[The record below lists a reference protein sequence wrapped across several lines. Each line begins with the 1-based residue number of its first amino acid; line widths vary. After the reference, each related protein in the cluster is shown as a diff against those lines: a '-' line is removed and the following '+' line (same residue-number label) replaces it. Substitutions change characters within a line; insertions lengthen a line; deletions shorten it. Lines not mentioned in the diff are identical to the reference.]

1 MNCRRDTRSSAAFSL
16 DRYTGG
22 GLGMMLR
29 RLFLAAGVRTARGDL
44 PRFHDLRSTVAVHAL
59 SRLYR
64 TGTDVQA
71 KPPRPKRGRDA
82 IQRCRG

>member
-1 MNCRRDTRSSAAFSL
+1 MNCRRDTRGSAAFSL

-29 RLFLAAGVRTARGDL
+29 RLFLSAGVRTARGDP
-44 PRFHDLRSTVAVHAL
+44 PRFHDLRFTFAIQAL

-71 KPPRPKRGRDA
+71 KPPRLKRGRDA